1 MTYPSSMSAL
11 VHGRL
16 WRALIAVA
24 FLLATAAP
32 TVASSYRS
40 DAATPP
46 CAGHDMGGKGTPDC
60 SGHAAKATACGLI
73 ACAGLAIAVPDRS
86 QHVEQSAWIV
96 SFPPARLAL
105 MTGAVLPPDPFP
117 PRTPRLA

>member
-1 MTYPSSMSAL
+1 MSAL
-11 VHGRL
+11 VYGRL

-24 FLLATAAP
+24 FLLATVAP
-32 TVASSYRS
+32 AMASYHHN
-40 DAATPP
+40 AATPPP
-46 CAGHDMGGKGTPDC
+46 CAGHDMGNGGMPDC
-60 SGHAAKATACGLI
+60 SGHAAKATTCGLI
-73 ACAGLAIAVPDRS
+73 ACAGLAIAIPDRS
-86 QHVEQSAWIV
+86 AHVERLARIV